1 MAMNIFERNYNLL
14 NRFAGEEETLLT
26 LAEDLTNRLDGSIT
40 RAQAK
45 ELMSYDSARFAF
57 VSDLLLNSAVELRE
71 PLFIRTA
78 MCISAYIYDEQSTV
92 HEAQSYMC
100 MFTNGVRF
108 LNEAGKREVLKSL
121 NNAKDFFNII
131 IDSAYEREH
140 VFYYAML
147 LPSEVES
154 MYVDNV
160 YRAAWV
166 ILTGHAGE
174 KALTGWETFSLKQLK
189 TALKNVERIDRYAR
203 ISHIEYDYSEGMAKE
218 VHDILVTLSEVSDGE
233 FTPVFFETSEDMAAE
248 GELMSNCI
256 ACSWNAHTVD
266 AFYCAC
272 IYRGVRIDIEIGLD
286 FATNQY
292 TVFQIYEKNNAS
304 TDLTAELQDALE
316 SLIDETAIDKVM
328 KLENVIKVDAGYDYY
343 LNPETGEIIMENK
356 EDIYHEGTRYI
367 LVDDKVYKQL
377 YASHI
382 NHQYALQDVTGTEE
396 ASEVLD
402 TAARERMAIEER
414 AKLESEYDA
423 LFDDSDDS
431 DDSDE
436 EFEPRYL
443 DDDFDDE
450 EEDDVWLMPET
461 DPDTPNFWE
470 ACFTPE
476 DIAELDAASEDAI
489 I

>member
-14 NRFAGEEETLLT
+14 NRFANEEETLLT

-45 ELMSYDSARFAF
+45 ELMSYDSVRFGF
-57 VSDLLLNSAVELRE
+57 ISDLLLNYAVELRE

-78 MCISAYIYDEQSTV
+78 MCISTYIYTTQSTE
-92 HEAQSYMC
+92 HKAQSYMC
-100 MFTNGVRF
+100 MFTNGIRF
-108 LNEAGKREVLKSL
+108 LNDAGKREVLKSL
-121 NNAKDFFNII
+121 INAKDFFSII
-131 IDSAYEREH
+131 VDAMFERER
-140 VFYYAML
+140 VFYYAQL
-147 LPSEVES
+147 LPNEVES
-154 MYVDNV
+154 MYVDSV

-166 ILTGHAGE
+166 ILNGHAGE
-174 KALTGWETFSLKQLK
+174 EVLTDWEQYSLKQLK

-203 ISHIEYDYSEGMAKE
+203 ISHIEYDYSKGMAKE
-218 VHDILVTLSEVSDGE
+218 VHDILVTLSELSDGD
-233 FTPVFFETSEDMAAE
+233 FTPIFFETSEDMAAE

-256 ACSWNAHTVD
+256 AGSWNAHTVD

-292 TVFQIYEKNNAS
+292 AVFQVYEKNNAF
-304 TDLTAELQDALE
+304 TVLTEELQDALE

-343 LNPETGEIIMENK
+343 LNPETGEIIMENS

-377 YASHI
+377 YASRI

-396 ASEVLD
+396 AGEVLD

-423 LFDDSDDS
+423 LFADF

-436 EFEPRYL
+436 DFEPRYL
-443 DDDFDDE
+443 DEDFID
-450 EEDDVWLMPET
+450 
-461 DPDTPNFWE
+461 
-470 ACFTPE
+470 
-476 DIAELDAASEDAI
+476 
-489 I
+489 